1 MNTVVLIGRPT
12 GEPQM
17 AYTPSQMA
25 IAKFT
30 LAVDRPKQKDKEDG
44 TDFIRIVTFGKTAE
58 NCGKFL
64 GKGNKTAVQGRI
76 QTGSYKDKDG
86 KTVWTTDVIADRVE
100 FLEWPEKEQP
110 PKRSSDYAGERFK
123 PRKEAFA
130 DLPEDGFAQIEADL
144 PF

>member
-30 LAVDRPKQKDKEDG
+30 LAVDRPKQKGKEDG
-44 TDFIRIVTFGKTAE
+44 TDFIRIVVFGKQAE

-123 PRKEAFA
+123 PRRE
-130 DLPEDGFAQIEADL
+130 DYSPVEDGFAQLEADL